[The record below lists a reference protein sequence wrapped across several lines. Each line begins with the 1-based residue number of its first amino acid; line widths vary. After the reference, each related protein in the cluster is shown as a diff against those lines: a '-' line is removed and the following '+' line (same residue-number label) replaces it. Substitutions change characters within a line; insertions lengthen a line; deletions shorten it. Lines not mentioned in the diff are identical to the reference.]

1 MRRREGKPRCARN
14 CGVAPRWAASMRGFR
29 LNGWQRIGIVLS
41 VQWAIVVGGFLIY
54 MGAVDADRQLRWAS
68 RARGDTGG
76 LGRARRLAFLLSTYL
91 VAACEVI
98 TAPTATWTCVYYLTS
113 GTYVW
118 TRLNGGS
125 NRTGRTTTP
134 FERAFRARC
143 PPTARTE
150 TLWTSSFGR
159 AASLQSS

>member
-1 MRRREGKPRCARN
+1 
-14 CGVAPRWAASMRGFR
+14 
-29 LNGWQRIGIVLS
+29 
-41 VQWAIVVGGFLIY
+41 
-54 MGAVDADRQLRWAS
+54 
-68 RARGDTGG
+68 

-143 PPTARTE
+143 PPPRGRRLCGPVHSGGPQVSSPRSAKSGMCLDPAQTGPRASVAPSRPALQEWHLVGTAHVGLAIWKPALRSAFGTE
-150 TLWTSSFGR
+150 EAAVR
-159 AASLQSS
+159 AL